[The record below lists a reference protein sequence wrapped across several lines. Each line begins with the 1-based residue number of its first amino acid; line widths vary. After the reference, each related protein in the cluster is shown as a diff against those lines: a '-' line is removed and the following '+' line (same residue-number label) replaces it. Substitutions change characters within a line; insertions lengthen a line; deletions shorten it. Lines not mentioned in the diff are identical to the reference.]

1 MKRPDV
7 VTWVLVACAVLTTT
21 LVVRREIASS
31 GAVGAS
37 DPSFRLPRW
46 TDLTER
52 GHAMGAA
59 DAPVKLVEFS
69 DFQCPFCA
77 SLKPALA
84 RILEK
89 YPAEVAIVYRHFP
102 LQRIHPHA
110 FEAARASECASA
122 QGRFRQYHDA
132 LYARQVAIG
141 VMSWGDFAEAAGVP
155 DLRGFRSCMA
165 DTAHAGAVRTDL
177 ATATELGLRGTP
189 TIILDGYVLTGP
201 GLADL
206 ERRVDRA
213 VRATRRD

>member
-1 MKRPDV
+1 
-7 VTWVLVACAVLTTT
+7 
-21 LVVRREIASS
+21 
-31 GAVGAS
+31 
-37 DPSFRLPRW
+37 
-46 TDLTER
+46 
-52 GHAMGAA
+52 MGAA